1 MSNETITDRNGDRV
15 CLIKG
20 RLYKS
25 SQCRCPECKKQFP
38 IYDTPTKN
46 RRWRTLDVF
55 DMLTYIVM
63 DIHRVFCTEHGIV
76 TEDIPVAL
84 PGSGFTIPFELQI
97 AWLARRAVRTTVATL
112 MRIAWN
118 TVGNIIRCVKNF
130 LEPDETV
137 RFNNLKN
144 IGVDETSYKK
154 GYKYIT
160 MVVNLDTNTVI
171 WVGINHGKDVLSRFF
186 DLLTKEQR
194 ASIETISGDG
204 AKWIDGAVTSTFR
217 MQ

>member
-1 MSNETITDRNGDRV
+1 
-15 CLIKG
+15 
-20 RLYKS
+20 
-25 SQCRCPECKKQFP
+25 
-38 IYDTPTKN
+38 
-46 RRWRTLDVF
+46 
-55 DMLTYIVM
+55 
-63 DIHRVFCTEHGIV
+63 
-76 TEDIPVAL
+76 
-84 PGSGFTIPFELQI
+84 
-97 AWLARRAVRTTVATL
+97 

-118 TVGNIIRCVKNF
+118 TVGNIIRRVKNY

-171 WVGINHGKDVLSRFF
+171 WIGINHGKDVLSRFF
-186 DLLTKEQR
+186 DLLTKEQH